1 LYRVTVKQKVSAW
14 QINVSKLVVYKKYN
28 QDLSSNFL
36 NHNRVELS
44 MKKILIIVFFSFT
57 LLPGCTSKFAY
68 NNIDWLLYWYIDDYI
83 DLDKDQKRVFDKK
96 LDSWLTWHR
105 RTELLEYK
113 QHLQQIQ
120 EQLRA
125 GALSAE
131 QWTTHFDV
139 AGEHWYRVR
148 GKITTDLAALT
159 ERVSKRQINTLFD
172 KLEEKN
178 VKREEEVAELSAA
191 ERKTENIEDLQ
202 DRFKDWI
209 GRLSVGQK
217 NIIAAKVGELE
228 SNYVEWIVYRRNI
241 QARARTLLLQQ
252 AENVNFETEF
262 LALINQ
268 PETYQSQFFI
278 DRSERNKLVYSN
290 LLAQISEDLSTKQMK
305 KIDKELQALIEDL
318 DDLVNE

>member
-1 LYRVTVKQKVSAW
+1 
-14 QINVSKLVVYKKYN
+14 
-28 QDLSSNFL
+28 
-36 NHNRVELS
+36 
-44 MKKILIIVFFSFT
+44 
-57 LLPGCTSKFAY
+57 
-68 NNIDWLLYWYIDDYI
+68 
-83 DLDKDQKRVFDKK
+83 
-96 LDSWLTWHR
+96 
-105 RTELLEYK
+105 
-113 QHLQQIQ
+113 
-120 EQLRA
+120 
-125 GALSAE
+125 
-131 QWTTHFDV
+131 
-139 AGEHWYRVR
+139 
-148 GKITTDLAALT
+148 
-159 ERVSKRQINTLFD
+159 
-172 KLEEKN
+172 LEEKN